1 MIFKNFL
8 KTKSKLAFS
17 LIEISVVM
25 LIVGILIAGISQGI
39 DLYEDI
45 KIATTKD
52 ITKKSIVGRI
62 SDLVGWWETSL
73 DESFDKN
80 AKYEGAEITKWI
92 DINPQSINKLL
103 LTSNSNSRPTI
114 KMKGINGLPSI
125 EFDYN
130 STNGKCKYFFNN
142 NFNLTSEQTFFI
154 VFNQKYLGDGGGMLI
169 GTSKIGGIPSSNY
182 LLVIQTNPSSSRK
195 LRYSVT
201 TGATSAD
208 INANSIY
215 SDENINENKDY
226 VVGIVK
232 NISQGYY
239 QTQINKTVK
248 KLDVANIEERSIN
261 YHRILIGTFSGT
273 CSSGAGSLRQFYGQ
287 ISEIIIYGKA
297 LRTKE
302 YEEVMKYLFKKYD
315 IR

>member
-1 MIFKNFL
+1 MFKFCFF
-8 KTKSKLAFS
+8 KTNGRLAFS

-25 LIVGILIAGISQGI
+25 LILGILIAGISQGI

-45 KIATTKD
+45 KIATTQN

-80 AKYEGAEITKWI
+80 AKYEGAEIVKWL
-92 DINPQSINKLL
+92 DINPQSVNKFLL
-103 LTSNSNSRPTI
+103 ISNSNSRPTI

-130 STNGKCKYFFNN
+130 GSTEKCKYFYNN
-142 NFNLTSEQTFFI
+142 DFNLSSEQTFFI
-154 VFNQKYLGDGGGMLI
+154 VFNQKYLDVGGGMLI
-169 GTSKIGGIPSSNY
+169 GTSKIDALASPH
-182 LLVIQTNPSSSRK
+182 LLVIQTNSTASRK

-201 TGATSAD
+201 TGISAD
-208 INANSIY
+208 VVANSFY
-215 SDENINENKDY
+215 SDENINENNDY

-239 QTQINKTVK
+239 QAQINKTVK
-248 KLDVANIEERSIN
+248 KLDVVGIEERLIN
-261 YHRILIGTFSGT
+261 RHRILIGTYSGT
-273 CSSGAGSLRQFYGQ
+273 CSAAAGTLRQFYGQ
-287 ISEIIIYGKA
+287 ISELIIYGKA
-297 LRTKE
+297 LQIKE
-302 YEEVMKYLFKKYD
+302 YDEVMKYLFKKYN